1 MLITVF
7 KICHCPVS
15 PSLCYDARQNTI
27 IPTRYQSRDKFQV
40 TWTLD
45 YAVGVP
51 NKLGHFSKYPFVFGH
66 WGIIWHFC
74 HEKTRGC
81 VRSLKTLSRVDRMLL
96 EVKTS
101 KDVKIATSVLP
112 FLYAWKI
119 WSSTLLSGRYFFK
132 KVVTLLQNIFDFFK
146 HFFYLLILL
155 TEISLIFFPPQLQ
168 LFYTR
173 TRHQI
178 KVIFWSVIWS
188 ERRRLSKLSSF
199 E

>member
-15 PSLCYDARQNTI
+15 SSLCYDARQNTI
-27 IPTRYQSRDKFQV
+27 IPTRYQARDKFQV

-51 NKLGHFSKYPFVFGH
+51 NKLGHFSKYPFVWRQ

-74 HEKTRGC
+74 REKTRGC
-81 VRSLKTLSRVDRMLL
+81 VRSLKTLSRVDRILL

-112 FLYAWKI
+112 LSLLEQI

-146 HFFYLLILL
+146 HFFYQLTLL
-155 TEISLIFFPPQLQ
+155 TKISLIFFSPQLQ

-173 TRHQI
+173 TRHQT
-178 KVIFWSVIWS
+178 KEVFGQ
-188 ERRRLSKLSSF
+188 
-199 E
+199 